1 MIVYFKT
8 MNGESLVE
16 KGQIFGI
23 GGAKGN
29 YILTGNDK
37 MSLEVIGNYKTRQE
51 AQEIFEAIVEKIVN
65 PTVQEMQKGI
75 IYIDLQH
82 LAKLMGGE
90 E

>member
-8 MNGESLVE
+8 INGESLVE
-16 KGQIFGI
+16 KGQILEI

-37 MSLEVIGNYKTRQE
+37 MNLEVIGNYKTRKE

-82 LAKLMGGE
+82 LAKLIGGE